1 MLGSFLGHAVE
12 ERLCGLV
19 STLWPAANVHT
30 FVQIACI
37 VHILHLSFLYVSLY
51 SVNISW
57 F

>member
-12 ERLCGLV
+12 ERLRGLV